1 MTIDAASGA
10 SASSYDSIL
19 AASNAKAT
27 SAASKLGG
35 ASTSTKA
42 SGSTQQNKDTF
53 MKLLVAQLRF
63 QDPSKPVDSSDFIAQ
78 TAQFSSLETM
88 EEMSKNNVEMLG
100 AQLKL
105 QASTLVGQTVSYKGA
120 DGATVT
126 GVVSSASFSAT
137 SVGGTGNEPV
147 LKVDG
152 KDVVLSNVVSVDV
165 PGAATATTAATAAAA
180 STAATAAAASTAAT

>member
-35 ASTSTKA
+35 SSTSTKA
-42 SGSTQQNKDTF
+42 SGDTQQNKDTF
-53 MKLLVAQLRF
+53 MKLLVAQLRY
-63 QDPSKPVDSSDFIAQ
+63 QDPSKPVDSSEFVAQ

-126 GVVSSASFSAT
+126 GVVSSASFSAV
-137 SVGGTGNEPV
+137 SVGGTGGEPV

-152 KDVVLSNVVSVDV
+152 KEVALSKVVSVDV
-165 PGAATATTAATAAAA
+165 PTSTTPPAA
-180 STAATAAAASTAAT
+180 